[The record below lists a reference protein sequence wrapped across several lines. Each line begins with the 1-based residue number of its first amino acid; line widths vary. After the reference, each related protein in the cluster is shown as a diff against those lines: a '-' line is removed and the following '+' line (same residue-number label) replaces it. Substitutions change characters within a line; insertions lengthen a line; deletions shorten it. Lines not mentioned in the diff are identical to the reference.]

1 MDFFKVILDIFNKI
15 KKDKI
20 FVYSSHASF
29 YILISAIPFI
39 TLFISL
45 IRLFA
50 QVSEYEII
58 KVFLSFFPE
67 ASLTAAKRILEEVFY
82 KTSGGFLSFSAL
94 SLFWTASRG
103 ISALRRGLRFIYGI
117 DNLTFIKDLLT
128 SIILMFFVIIVIV
141 SLLILA
147 VFSVIISSEFI
158 MLLLGFIVLTI
169 IFTLVYFLFSDRKI
183 PVISNLPGGILASF
197 SWMIFIR
204 IFSFYIEN
212 FSNYSYIYGSLT
224 AIFLLVLWIYFS
236 TIIFFL
242 ASELNI
248 IIYLGFFN
256 KANKKGTVK

>member
-1 MDFFKVILDIFNKI
+1 MDFFKAILSIFNKI
-15 KKDKI
+15 KQDKI
-20 FVYSSHASF
+20 FVYSSHAAF

-45 IRLFA
+45 IKLFS

-58 KVFLSFFPE
+58 RVFLSFLPE
-67 ASLTAAKRILEEVFY
+67 ASLSVAKRILEEVLF
-82 KTSGGFLSFSAL
+82 KTSARFLSFSAI

-117 DNLTFIKDLLT
+117 KNPTFLKDFLT
-128 SIILMFFVIIVIV
+128 SIALMFFAIIVIV

-147 VFSVIISSEFI
+147 IFSAIISSEFVMFLI
-158 MLLLGFIVLTI
+158 GFFALTV

-183 PVISNLPGGILASF
+183 PLLSNLPGGILASF
-197 SWMIFIR
+197 SWIVFIR
-204 IFSFYIEN
+204 IFSFYIDN
-212 FSNYSYIYGSLT
+212 FANYSYVYGSLT

-248 IIYLGFFN
+248 LIFSGFLN
-256 KANKKGTVK
+256 KTNKKGTV

>member
-1 MDFFKVILDIFNKI
+1 MKIYKVILSIFNKI
-15 KKDKI
+15 KQDKI

-45 IRLFA
+45 IKLFA
-50 QVSEYEII
+50 SVSEYEII

-67 ASLTAAKRILEEVFY
+67 ASLSAAKRILEEVFF
-82 KTSGGFLSFSAL
+82 KTSGKFLSFSAI

-103 ISALRRGLRFIYGI
+103 ISALRRGLRFVYRLE
-117 DNLTFIKDLLT
+117 NPTFLRDFLT
-128 SIILMFFVIIVIV
+128 SILLMFFVIVVIV
-141 SLLILA
+141 SLLVLA
-147 VFSVIISSEFI
+147 VFSVIISSEFVMFLI
-158 MLLLGFIVLTI
+158 GFFTLTI

-183 PVISNLPGGILASF
+183 PLLSNLPGGISAAF
-197 SWMIFIR
+197 SWIIFIR

-212 FSNYSYIYGSLT
+212 FANYSYIYGSLT

-248 IIYLGFFN
+248 ILFLGFF
-256 KANKKGTVK
+256 KSNKKGTA